1 VRRVAR
7 IIGLIAW
14 ISSMA
19 AGCASDSAHT
29 PETYVVQPRDT
40 LYSIA
45 WRHDLDYRDVARW
58 NHIGADYRIA
68 VGQVLILKAGNHRA
82 TQGTASVP
90 SPNGVRAGS
99 AGPGNNA
106 APHAASSA
114 TAPRGGA
121 VPGGAAPGGAQIGG
135 GAVGGASGGAVDTLA
150 PCGWTWPAAHASAP
164 RPVPGGGILLLGVLG
179 QPIRAACAGRVVYAG
194 SGIRGYGNL
203 IIIKHSETLLTAYA
217 HTIGLDVRE
226 GQEVATGEEIA
237 HMGTGA
243 HNIAA
248 LYFEIRVN
256 GRPVDPLPFLHGG
269 N

>member
-1 VRRVAR
+1 MRRIVR

-19 AGCASDSAHT
+19 AGCASERAHT

-45 WRHDLDYRDVARW
+45 WRHDLDYRDLARW

-68 VGQVLILKAGNHRA
+68 VGQVLSLKPGNHRA
-82 TQGTASVP
+82 PQAAARVP
-90 SPNGVRAGS
+90 FVSPNSARAGS
-99 AGPGNNA
+99 AGSGNYA
-106 APHAASSA
+106 APNAASSA
-114 TAPRGGA
+114 AAPRA
-121 VPGGAAPGGAQIGG
+121 GAAPGGAAIGG
-135 GAVGGASGGAVDTLA
+135 APMGGVAPGGAADTLA

-164 RPVPGGGILLLGVLG
+164 RPVPGGGILLLGTLG

-203 IIIKHSETLLTAYA
+203 IIIKHGDALLTAYA

-226 GQEVATGEEIA
+226 GQDVATGEEIA

-256 GRPVDPLPFLHGG
+256 GKPVDPLPFLRAG

>member
-1 VRRVAR
+1 MRRVAR

-14 ISSMA
+14 MA
-19 AGCASDSAHT
+19 AGCAGESAHT
-29 PETYVVQPRDT
+29 PETYIVQPRDT

-45 WRHDLDYRDVARW
+45 WRHDLDYRDLARW
-58 NHIGADYRIA
+58 NHVGADYRIA
-68 VGQVLILKAGNHRA
+68 VGQVLILKAGSHRA
-82 TQGTASVP
+82 PQGAARVP
-90 SPNGVRAGS
+90 FVSPNSVRAGS
-99 AGPGNNA
+99 AGPGNEA
-106 APHAASSA
+106 APSAASSA
-114 TAPRGGA
+114 SAPRGDA
-121 VPGGAAPGGAQIGG
+121 ARGGAPSGN
-135 GAVGGASGGAVDTLA
+135 GASGDAADTPA

-164 RPVPGGGILLLGVLG
+164 RPVPGGGILLLGMVG

-226 GQEVATGEEIA
+226 GQEVTAGEQIA
-237 HMGTGA
+237 RMGTGS

-256 GRPVDPLPFLHGG
+256 GRPVDPLSFLQPGE
-269 N
+269 

>member
-1 VRRVAR
+1 
-7 IIGLIAW
+7 
-14 ISSMA
+14 MA
-19 AGCASDSAHT
+19 AGCASESAHT

-45 WRHDLDYRDVARW
+45 WRHDLDYRDLARW

-68 VGQVLILKAGNHRA
+68 VGQVLILKAGSHRA
-82 TQGTASVP
+82 PQGAARVP
-90 SPNGVRAGS
+90 SVSPNSVRAGS
-99 AGPGNNA
+99 AGSGRIA
-106 APHAASSA
+106 APNAASSA

-121 VPGGAAPGGAQIGG
+121 APGGAPSGG
-135 GAVGGASGGAVDTLA
+135 GPSGGAADTPA
-150 PCGWTWPAAHASAP
+150 TCGWTWPAAHASAP
-164 RPVPGGGILLLGVLG
+164 RPVPGGGILLLGMLG

-226 GQEVATGEEIA
+226 GQEVGTGEQIA

-256 GRPVDPLPFLHGG
+256 GKPVDPLSFLHGG